1 MAVRIEVEYEGDLH
15 CTVTHGPSG
24 DRFRTDAPV
33 DNQGRGEHISP
44 TDLVAASIGSC
55 MLTIMGIAART
66 RDLDMRGARAR
77 VLKHMSNEPRRH
89 ISKLEVEITLP
100 AALDAKSRQILE
112 RAAHGCPVHAS
123 MGPDT
128 EVALHFVYD

>member
-1 MAVRIEVEYEGDLH
+1 MAVQIDVRYDGDLH
-15 CTVTHGPSG
+15 CTVIHGPSG
-24 DRFRTDAPV
+24 ERFLTDAPV

-66 RDLDMRGARAR
+66 HNIDMSGARAR
-77 VLKHMSNEPRRH
+77 VVKIMSAVPRRH
-89 ISKLEVEITLP
+89 IAKLDVEIGLP
-100 AALDAKSRQILE
+100 SALDARARQILE

-123 MGPDT
+123 LGPDT
-128 EVALHFVYD
+128 RVDLSFAYE